1 MEMKAA
7 HFQIN
12 QPLTDSAFGC
22 LVTDLR
28 ESEMQRHNWLIEV
41 CQDLKDYAMHN
52 DLEHL
57 EDQLQ
62 RAIGAAKHDLL
73 LAALDISQERTSNV
87 IVLEPSIAVYHEQE
101 RV

>member
-1 MEMKAA
+1 MEMEAA
-7 HFQIN
+7 NFQIN

-22 LVTDLR
+22 LVTDQR
-28 ESEMQRHNWLIEV
+28 ESEMQRHSWLIEV
-41 CQDLKDYAMHN
+41 CQDLMDN
-52 DLEHL
+52 ELEHL

-73 LAALDISQERTSNV
+73 LAALDISQERMSNV